1 MWRFFF
7 FLLGFGLMVVGSTY
21 IITYLNLLT
30 MGYSIG
36 DYLSFIFSRVECI
49 FVLIG
54 LGIVSFVIITSR
66 RQEHDLYL

>member
-36 DYLSFIFSRVECI
+36 DYLGFIFSRVECI